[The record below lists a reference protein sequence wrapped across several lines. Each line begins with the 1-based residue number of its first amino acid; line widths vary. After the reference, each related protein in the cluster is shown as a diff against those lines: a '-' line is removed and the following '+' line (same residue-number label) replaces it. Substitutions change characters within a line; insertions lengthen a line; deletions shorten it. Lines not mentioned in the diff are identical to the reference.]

1 MIVYF
6 NNAQTLLQD
15 SIKDLTAGVPPNTDD
30 KATIIFSEND
40 ALHWHRNTYRLR

>member
-15 SIKDLTAGVPPNTDD
+15 TIKDLTAGAPPDTDD
-30 KATIIFSEND
+30 KATIIFS
-40 ALHWHRNTYRLR
+40 